1 MAETTFSFSRRWKIV
16 TLSILFTLLFLFVLF
31 QQVDVSEVLAA
42 LSHASLWLVFLG
54 FLLYIISAY
63 LRSLRYYFLLKK
75 QVSPSLLFQV
85 VAMQTMVINIIPNL
99 IGEFSFLYLIKKLG
113 NIRGGHSFVSM
124 VLARLFDLI
133 AVFVLFLVFIIIADD
148 VPAFMMR
155 VLWVFSLVLL
165 LVLGLSV
172 IFILTKERFCRG
184 LQRCFAALRLTKIS
198 VFALLIKKVHE
209 MAEALEEVKSPRVLT
224 YCFFL
229 SIGVWLVSFTLA
241 SILIN
246 AAGYH
251 FSYSVV
257 ALGTTFSK
265 LTSVLPIYGI
275 AGLGTTEGFW
285 SLGFLA
291 LGVEKAAAIVTGF
304 SVHLFTLFYTLILGF
319 LFMGKN
325 WGRLFLANKMNKK

>member
-1 MAETTFSFSRRWKIV
+1 MAKTISFFSQRWKIAA
-16 TLSILFTLLFLFVLF
+16 LSILFTFLFLFVLF
-31 QQVDVSEVLAA
+31 QQVDVGDVLEA
-42 LSHASLWLVFLG
+42 LSHASLWLVFLC

-75 QVSPSLLFQV
+75 QVSPSILFQV
-85 VAMQTMVINIIPNL
+85 VTIQTMVINLIPNL

-133 AVFVLFLVFIIIADD
+133 AVFVLFLVFILIAED
-148 VPAFMMR
+148 VPVFMIR
-155 VLWVFSLVLL
+155 VLWVFSLVFLL
-165 LVLGLSV
+165 ILGLFAT
-172 IFILTKERFCRG
+172 FIVTKERFCKG
-184 LQRCFAALRLTKIS
+184 LQRCFAALRLTKIT
-198 VFALLIKKVHE
+198 VFSLLLKKVHE
-209 MAEALEEVKSPRVLT
+209 MAEALEEVKSPRVLV

-241 SILIN
+241 FVLII
-246 AAGYH
+246 ATGYY
-251 FSYSVV
+251 FSYSIV

-265 LTSVLPIYGI
+265 LTSALPINGI

-304 SVHLFTLFYTLILGF
+304 SVHLFTLFYTLILGL

-325 WGRLFLANKMNKK
+325 WTKLFLAKKNK